1 MTEISKFKRELTE
14 TQMLLGDKEREIKAQ
29 VTRLREINKEKK
41 TNEDKYNRLKSLTVP
56 KLSKARDNVDAVVK
70 ELKEIREDSELLPD
84 MFKKEKKDNDRYCKF
99 MDEAKKERD
108 EAVNM
113 KDSLVAKRDD
123 LQLEVDRK
131 IRLTMVTQAANLAM
145 KSKLEGANK
154 SIKKLEIEKREGV
167 EKMRN
172 M

>member
-41 TNEDKYNRLKSLTVP
+41 TIDDKYNRLKSSYLP
-56 KLSKARDNVDAVVK
+56 KLNKARDNVECVIK

-99 MDEAKKERD
+99 MEEHKKERD
-108 EAVNM
+108 DAVNM

-123 LQLEVDRK
+123 L
-131 IRLTMVTQAANLAM
+131 
-145 KSKLEGANK
+145 
-154 SIKKLEIEKREGV
+154 
-167 EKMRN
+167 
-172 M
+172 